1 MNTGLSILVV
11 EDQIRERDAMIR
23 LLRSEGYRATGAS
36 NQREAIQA
44 FDSPIDLVVCDLR
57 LGQDD
62 GLTVLRRWR
71 SEKPTVPVLMVTAY
85 GDIHSAVEAM
95 KLGAADYLTKPL
107 KPEELLVLLNR
118 YLPMRMRGS
127 QDVAIDI
134 GGIGKMIGQSEK
146 MKDVFKQILRV
157 AASDAT
163 VLITGES
170 GTGKELVASAIHEN
184 SRRKDSSFVAVNV
197 SALPDALIE
206 SELFGYVR
214 GAFTGAQENREGRF
228 RAAHRGTLFMDEI
241 GDLPLTLQPKL
252 LRVLESYS
260 FAPVG
265 TNIESSVDIRLIAAT
280 SRQIAEMIHQDQF
293 RIDLYHRLNVL
304 SIELP
309 PLRDRP
315 EDIPILVEHFLRD
328 CAKRHLREVPEVA
341 PELLDY
347 LTQYDWPGNVRQLRN
362 AIENMVVMGEERKL
376 TLRDLPKYLSG
387 NPQTESFSSRR
398 TPMNLHELERDAILS
413 ALKKSFGNRTHAAH
427 TLGISVR
434 TLQRKL
440 KLWGVESPAGTQ
452 PSADESVEESSRRV
466 D

>member
-1 MNTGLSILVV
+1 MNSGLSILVV

-44 FDSPIDLVVCDLR
+44 FDSPVDLVVCDLR

-62 GLTVLRRWR
+62 GMTVLRRWR
-71 SEKPTVPVLMVTAY
+71 SERPTVPVLMVTAY

-127 QDVAIDI
+127 PDVAIDI

-146 MKDVFKQILRV
+146 MKDVFKQIMRV
-157 AASDAT
+157 SASDAT

-184 SRRKDSSFVAVNV
+184 SRRKDASFVAVNV

-241 GDLPLTLQPKL
+241 GDLPLALQPKL

-280 SRQIAEMIHQDQF
+280 SRQIADMIHQDQF

-309 PLRDRP
+309 PLRERP

-328 CAKRHLREVPEVA
+328 CAKRHLRDAPDVA

-347 LTQYDWPGNVRQLRN
+347 LSQYDWPGNVRQLRN
-362 AIENMVVMGEERKL
+362 AIENMVVMGEGRML

-387 NPQTESFSSRR
+387 NPQTESLSSRR
-398 TPMNLHELERDAILS
+398 IPMNLHDLERDAILS

-440 KLWGVESPAGTQ
+440 KLWGVEPQGGSPTGAEASPET
-452 PSADESVEESSRRV
+452 
-466 D
+466 